1 MAIMWQDIYKE
12 RMESFII
19 CERNVITMKFLWHTY
34 LVHHETGLRAPAM
47 DVFRLSIRIHVVKRR

>member
-1 MAIMWQDIYKE
+1 
-12 RMESFII
+12 MESFII